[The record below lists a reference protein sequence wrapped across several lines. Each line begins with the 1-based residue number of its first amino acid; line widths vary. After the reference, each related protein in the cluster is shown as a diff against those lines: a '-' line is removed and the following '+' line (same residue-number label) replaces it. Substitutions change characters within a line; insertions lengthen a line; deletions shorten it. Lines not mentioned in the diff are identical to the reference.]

1 MSDTIQ
7 PDIFRLEGKPPL
19 DFDCDRDEQNEFLH
33 ARAIEDQTR
42 MLSVTY
48 LAHASGIVVGFMTL
62 AMDAIALQ
70 TKEKPDSNIPYK
82 RFSAVKIA
90 QLATDRRWQGRGI
103 GKSMVA
109 FAAHTALRLQNQV
122 GCRYLTVDAK
132 PDVVDWYGAQ
142 EFKINKIAKK
152 ERLELA
158 QMRNVD
164 PDSLPI
170 SMRQD
175 LVWVLADLQDRF
187 PHDFPRAG

>member
-19 DFDCDRDEQNEFLH
+19 DFDCDRDEQNEFLQG
-33 ARAIEDQTR
+33 RAFEDQAR

-48 LAHASGIVVGFMTL
+48 LAHTSGITVGFMTL

-70 TKEKPDSNIPYK
+70 SKEKPDSSIPYK
-82 RFSAVKIA
+82 RFSAIKIA
-90 QLATDRRWQGRGI
+90 QLATDRRWKGRGI

-109 FAAHTALRLQNQV
+109 FGAHIALRLQKDV

-132 PDVVDWYGAQ
+132 PDVVDWYRSQ
-142 EFKINKIAKK
+142 EFNINKIAKK
-152 ERLELA
+152 DRLALA
-158 QMRNVD
+158 QVRNVD

-175 LVWVLADLQDRF
+175 LAWVLADLQDRF
-187 PHDFPRAG
+187 PHDFPTAG